1 MTQLVPVINQPSLYI
16 NNMQV
21 TVASNTT
28 LGVAAG
34 QCRDSNNVIDIVLDE
49 AVVINAAVNGIN
61 GLDTGTFAAST
72 WYYVHVIADSSANKP
87 VGCILS
93 LSRTAPTLPFGYD
106 SFRWIGVERA
116 DGSVH
121 FLARYVAGNS
131 NYRNHVW
138 DANISALSSGAAST
152 LTAISLTASVPP
164 IDNLPVTLQVGFTP
178 AIAGQYVGFAPFGST
193 ATALAQISSV
203 VVALTQRGQLR
214 IMSKLDTVTKILY
227 INSAGSC
234 TTDVSVDGFEYFL

>member
-1 MTQLVPVINQPSLYI
+1 
-16 NNMQV
+16 
-21 TVASNTT
+21 
-28 LGVAAG
+28 
-34 QCRDSNNVIDIVLDE
+34 
-49 AVVINAAVNGIN
+49 
-61 GLDTGTFAAST
+61 
-72 WYYVHVIADSSANKP
+72 
-87 VGCILS
+87 
-93 LSRTAPTLPFGYD
+93 
-106 SFRWIGVERA
+106 
-116 DGSVH
+116 
-121 FLARYVAGNS
+121 
-131 NYRNHVW
+131 
-138 DANISALSSGAAST
+138 